1 MVKAKVREVAKLL
14 KKSFENEGVIVEK
27 IVIFGSQVKG
37 TQREDSDI
45 DIIVVA
51 DDFKGK
57 NIFQRAK
64 ITGSA
69 HREVVKQLMLPLDII
84 SMSPEEWRKGTSLIT
99 NYAKEGKVIYGMK

>member
-27 IVIFGSQVKG
+27 ILIFGSQVKG

-45 DIIVVA
+45 DIIVGA

-57 NIFQRAK
+57 IYF
-64 ITGSA
+64 
-69 HREVVKQLMLPLDII
+69 REQKLPEVPL
-84 SMSPEEWRKGTSLIT
+84 
-99 NYAKEGKVIYGMK
+99 GKLLNS